1 MTAGNHTPF
10 FGQMVAPPLADG
22 QSTEQGPSLSPML
35 SVPDVPWLLG
45 AAQLAAAIRE
55 RRLTASAA
63 VEAHLTRVAEVNG
76 KINAVTVVLADAARR
91 TAEEAD
97 AAVASGSSLGP
108 LHGVPF
114 TVKENIDVAGQATTH
129 GVPGGIASMAERDAP
144 VVTRLREAGAIL
156 IGQTNMADMGM
167 RLHTGSSLRGDTLN
181 PWAAARTPGG
191 SSGGEA
197 AALATGMTPLGLGND
212 YGGSLRYPSQ
222 CCGTV
227 ALRPT
232 LGRIAAASS
241 DGAPRPSSQLFA
253 VTGPMARRVE
263 DLVLALGVLAAGGA
277 RDPRWAPVP
286 LAGPLLPSRVAVVPD
301 PEGAGVDPRVT
312 EGVRRAADALA
323 TAGFEVEE
331 LEPPRLR
338 ACGDTWAAIADAE
351 LNSGLMD
358 VPLGLCGEEAR
369 RFVELTSGASPPAAL
384 VDYIEALTERH
395 RLATEWAAFLESFP
409 IVLGPVSTAMP
420 FEVGADVATPEG
432 AMAVRRSLRFTVSVN
447 LLGLP
452 AVALPAGTADGLPLG
467 IQVVAARYR
476 EDVALG
482 AAQVIEDRLGVLTPI
497 DPR

>member
-1 MTAGNHTPF
+1 MPG
-10 FGQMVAPPLADG
+10 
-22 QSTEQGPSLSPML
+22 
-35 SVPDVPWLLG
+35 VPDPPWRLG

-55 RRLTASAA
+55 RRLTARES
-63 VEAHLTRVAEVNG
+63 VEAHLARIAEVNG
-76 KINAVTVVLADAARR
+76 DVNAVTVVLTEDARCA
-91 TAEEAD
+91 AQEAD
-97 AAVASGSSLGP
+97 GAIARGDPLGP

-114 TVKENIDVAGQATTH
+114 TVKENIDIVGQATTH
-129 GVPGGIASMAERDAP
+129 GVAGGTASIATRDAP
-144 VVTRLREAGAIL
+144 AVTRLREAGGIL
-156 IGQTNMADMGM
+156 IGRTNMADMGM

-181 PWAAARTPGG
+181 PWDATRTPGG

-212 YGGSLRYPSQ
+212 YGGSLRYPSL

-232 LGRIAAASS
+232 LGRIAAASA
-241 DGAPRPSSQLFA
+241 DGALRPSSQLFA

-263 DLVLALGVLAAGGA
+263 DLALALEVLAADGT

-286 LAGPLLPSRVAVVPD
+286 LAGTRLPSRVAVVAD
-301 PEGAGVDPRVT
+301 PEGARVDPHVA
-312 EGVRRAADALA
+312 EGIHRAAGALA
-323 TAGFEVEE
+323 GAGFEVEE
-331 LEPPRLR
+331 VEPPRLD

-358 VPLGLCGEEAR
+358 VALGVSGEEAR
-369 RFVELTSGASPPAAL
+369 RFVELTSGASQPATL
-384 VDYIEALTERH
+384 VDYVEALTERH
-395 RLATEWAAFLESFP
+395 RLATEWAAFLDSYP
-409 IVLGPVSTAMP
+409 LVLGPVSTAIP
-420 FEVGADVATPEG
+420 FEVGSDVSTPEG

-452 AVALPAGTADGLPLG
+452 AVALPAGTAHGLPLG
-467 IQVVAARYR
+467 VQLVAARYR